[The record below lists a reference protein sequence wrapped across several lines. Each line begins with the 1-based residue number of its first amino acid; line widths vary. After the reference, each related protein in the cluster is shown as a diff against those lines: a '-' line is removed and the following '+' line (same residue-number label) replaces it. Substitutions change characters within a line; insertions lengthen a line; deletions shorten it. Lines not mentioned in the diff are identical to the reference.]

1 MRRIHVTNPIHD
13 LVQFLGQIDK
23 QARQSFPFNGEGSE
37 WAPDVNLK
45 SATDSFTILVDLPG
59 VDASTVDIQV
69 NKNVL
74 TIKGERTKDTLEEG
88 AKWDREESSFGSF
101 VRQFNLPDT
110 VDQSQISATSNN
122 GVLRVVLRKKEEAA
136 PIKVEVR

>member
-1 MRRIHVTNPIHD
+1 MHRIHVTNPLHD
-13 LVQFLGQIDK
+13 IFQFIDQ
-23 QARQSFPFNGEGSE
+23 QARQGFPFKGENGEWS
-37 WAPDVNLK
+37 PNVNLK
-45 SATDSFTILVDLPG
+45 SANDAFTILVDLPG
-59 VDASTVDIQV
+59 VDTSAVDIQV
-69 NKNVL
+69 NKNIL

-110 VDQSQISATSNN
+110 VDQSQISATSHN
-122 GVLRVVLRKKEEAA
+122 GVLKVVLQKKEEAA